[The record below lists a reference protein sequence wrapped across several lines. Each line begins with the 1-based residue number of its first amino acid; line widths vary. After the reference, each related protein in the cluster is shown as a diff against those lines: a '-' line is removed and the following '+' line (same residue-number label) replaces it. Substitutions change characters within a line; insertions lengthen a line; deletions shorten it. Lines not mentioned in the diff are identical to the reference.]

1 MTKMKRLLATTSLLL
16 STSAA
21 FVSRPRAGTA
31 TTSRCQPVD
40 PLRMSSATDSAP
52 ADTAPRAASP
62 LLDGFDHHSDDRL
75 PYSEDGY
82 LTWEWKTHHNPAYQ
96 AALETDDSPDKLK
109 YQKTYKV
116 NYVEM
121 GAPDDAEEDDKPV
134 LLLVHG
140 FGASAYHWRYNIPV
154 LARKYHVYALDL
166 LGFGW
171 SDKPVQD
178 YDASVWRDQV
188 VDFVHDV
195 VLDGRRRDVAIAGN
209 SLGGYTAL
217 FASTDERLG
226 GVLKGTVLLNGAG
239 QFRDPEAPPEE
250 EVEKARPNPFVEAV
264 SAAVQRFVIACSFIY
279 TKQPMRIEQILRNV
293 YPVTADMVD
302 RDLVSSIHTPA
313 LDPDAPE
320 VFFRVITRKGR
331 GDQPLVDDLLKELK
345 TPLLLAWGREDPWI
359 KPAAADKIE
368 VLHAEFH
375 GENVGGSNGP
385 RWVERVDIDAGHCP
399 HDENPEAVNKAILE
413 FAERVFSQAVPA

>member
-1 MTKMKRLLATTSLLL
+1 MKRVLATTSLLL
-16 STSAA
+16 STSAG
-21 FVSRPRAGTA
+21 FVSRPLAETA
-31 TTSRCQPVD
+31 TTSQCPPGN
-40 PLRMSSATDSAP
+40 PLQISSATDSAP
-52 ADTAPRAASP
+52 AYTAPRAAAP

-75 PYSEDGY
+75 PYSKDGY
-82 LTWEWKTHHNPAYQ
+82 LSWEWSTHHNPAFQ
-96 AALETDDSPDKLK
+96 EALKSSDSPDKK
-109 YQKTYKV
+109 RYQTCYKV

-121 GAPDDAEEDDKPV
+121 GGGPADAEGGDKPV

-171 SDKPVQD
+171 TDKPVQD

-195 VLDGRRRDVAIAGN
+195 VLDGGRRRRDVAIAGN

-217 FASTDERLG
+217 FASTDERLAD
-226 GVLKGTVLLNGAG
+226 VLRGTVLLNGAG
-239 QFRDPEAPPEE
+239 QFRDPDATPAEE
-250 EVEKARPNPFVEAV
+250 EAERPNPIIESV
-264 SAAVQRFVIACSFIY
+264 SAAIQRFVIACSFVY
-279 TKQPMRIEQILRNV
+279 TKQPMRIAQILKNV
-293 YPVTADMVD
+293 YPVTADNVD
-302 RDLVSSIHTPA
+302 RELVSSIHTPA

-331 GDQPLVDDLLKELK
+331 GEQPLVDDLLRELK

-359 KPAAADKIE
+359 RPAAADKIE
-368 VLHAEFH
+368 MLHAEFH
-375 GENVGGSNGP
+375 GDNGGSDGP
-385 RWVERVDIDAGHCP
+385 SWLQRVDIDAGHCP
-399 HDENPEAVNKAILE
+399 HDENPVAVNKAILD
-413 FAERVFSQAVPA
+413 FAEKVFDVTSV